1 MSSSKSGM
9 FLLLASN
16 GNLMKI
22 TVNTNSLQYLLVIK
36 TGIISQLSNI
46 YDSHFNNNTL
56 EGSVVNINEG
66 DLTVG
71 SSSFLSNQGNGLGS
85 LIKAYNSTII
95 IQNTIVI
102 GDLTAD
108 NVYLTKSGIFYVL
121 ESSLKLIN
129 CNITGGKGD
138 SAGVLYSTASI
149 IEIFGSFFNASTTN
163 NAALYSSS
171 DL

>member
-1 MSSSKSGM
+1 M
-9 FLLLASN
+9 LYSN
-16 GNLMKI
+16 ANLMKI
-22 TVNTNSLQYLLVIK
+22 TTTNNSLCNLFLIK
-36 TGIISQLSNI
+36 TGTSSLLSII
-46 YDSHFNNNTL
+46 YDSQFENNIL
-56 EGSVVNINEG
+56 EGSVVNIIEG

-71 SSSFLSNQGNGLGS
+71 SSSFLSNQGNGLGP

-102 GDLTAD
+102 GDMTAD
-108 NVYLTKSGIFYVL
+108 NVYITKSGIFYVL